1 MQYSIYISMT
11 PLTYQLIVEPRV
23 QCNILNK
30 SQLPMASV
38 NTSNVICKMIATYLD
53 SIFLSILKFACPR
66 NAPSIV
72 NPVNYE
78 ETKLY
83 NHTTP

>member
-1 MQYSIYISMT
+1 
-11 PLTYQLIVEPRV
+11 
-23 QCNILNK
+23 
-30 SQLPMASV
+30 MASV
-38 NTSNVICKMIATYLD
+38 NTSTVIRKMIATYLD

-78 ETKLY
+78 EIKLY